1 MKLKNKKN
9 SNIPIFDS
17 VIFKD
22 MIIIS
27 GGGGG

>member
-1 MKLKNKKN
+1 MKKINTKK
-9 SNIPIFDS
+9 SQFPIFDS

-22 MIIIS
+22 MILIT